1 MKSTMQKRW
10 SSLQMEKNKAAPEQ
24 QCMYFKQLAAF
35 LEV

>member
-10 SSLQMEKNKAAPEQ
+10 FALQMERTEAAPEE